1 MKYQAPRGTYDI
13 LPEDIKKWHYIENI
27 IRKLTSLYNY
37 FEVRVPI
44 FEQLELFQRSV
55 GEDTDIVEKEM
66 YAFKDKKG
74 RELALRPEGTA
85 SIARMV
91 AEHNLKSSKKKPL
104 RLWYEGPMFR
114 YSRPQKGRYRQ
125 FYQFGVECIGS
136 SNPIVD
142 AEIIAIGWQIL
153 QEAKVPDVSL
163 EINSVGCPECSND
176 YNILLKEFLYK
187 DKDKYCADC
196 QRRMDQNPLRVF
208 DCKNNSCRQLIKNA
222 PPMLDSLCEEC
233 ALHFEGVKNNL
244 EMMKVPFNVNPE
256 IVRGLDYYTKTA
268 FEYKINYLGAQ
279 DALGGGGRYDELI
292 EYLGGKQTPA
302 VGLSMG
308 LERIILSLEKS
319 GFSFPEENILEVLV
333 IPIGTCALQ
342 ASIEMIQELHKA
354 DISAIIADE
363 SSSVGNN
370 LKFCDKNNVSFAV
383 LIGDNEL
390 KSGMYVVKDIKKK
403 AQSEIKREEVVSFI
417 KKYLSGVV

>member
-13 LPEDIKKWHYIENI
+13 LPEDIRKWHYIEDI
-27 IRKLTSLYNY
+27 IRRLTTLYNY
-37 FEVRVPI
+37 SEVRTPI
-44 FEQLELFQRSV
+44 FEQLDLFQRSV

-66 YAFKDKKG
+66 YTFKDKKG
-74 RELALRPEGTA
+74 RDLALRPEGTA

-91 AEHNLKSSKKKPL
+91 AERNLQSSTREPL
-104 RLWYEGPMFR
+104 RIWYEGQMFR

-136 SNPIVD
+136 PKPIID

-163 EINSVGCPECSND
+163 EINSVGCPECRD
-176 YNILLKEFLYK
+176 KYNILLKEFLYK
-187 DKDKYCADC
+187 DKDKYCTDC
-196 QRRMDQNPLRVF
+196 QRRMEQNPLRIF
-208 DCKNNSCRQLIKNA
+208 DCKNKTCQHLIEKA
-222 PPMLDSLCEEC
+222 PRMLDNLCEEC
-233 ALHFEGVKNNL
+233 AQHFEEVKNSL
-244 EMMKVPFNVNPE
+244 EMMKVPFIVNPE

-279 DALGGGGRYDELI
+279 DALGGGGRYDGLI
-292 EYLGGKQTPA
+292 GYLGGRQTPA

-319 GFSFPEENILEVLV
+319 GFSFSEEDNLEVLI
-333 IPIGTCALQ
+333 IPIGINPIQ
-342 ASIEMIQELHKA
+342 ASIEMMQKLHEA
-354 DISAIIADE
+354 GISAIVADE
-363 SSSVGNN
+363 GSSVGSN
-370 LKFCDKNNVSFAV
+370 LKYCDKNNVSFAI

-390 KSGMYVVKDIKKK
+390 KSGLYVVKNIKKK
-403 AQSEIKREEVVSFI
+403 SQSEVKKEEVIDFI
-417 KKYLSGVV
+417 KTHEVVVK

>member
-27 IRKLTSLYNY
+27 IRKFTSLYNY
-37 FEVRVPI
+37 SEVRVPI
-44 FEQLELFQRSV
+44 FEQLDLFQRSV

-66 YAFKDKKG
+66 YTFKDKKG

-91 AEHNLKSSKKKPL
+91 AERNLQSSKKEPL

-125 FYQFGVECIGS
+125 FYQFGIECLGS
-136 SNPIVD
+136 SKPITD

-163 EINSVGCPECSND
+163 EINSVGCTECREQ
-176 YNILLKEFLYK
+176 YNILLKEFLCR
-187 DKDKYCADC
+187 DKDKYCTDC
-196 QRRMDQNPLRVF
+196 QRRMEQNPLRVF
-208 DCKNNSCRQLIKNA
+208 DCKNKICQQLIKNA
-222 PPMLDSLCEEC
+222 PRMLDNLCEEC
-233 ALHFEGVKNNL
+233 SIHFDGVKNNL
-244 EMMKVPFNVNPE
+244 EMMKVPFTVNPE

-268 FEYKINYLGAQ
+268 FEYKVNYLGAQ
-279 DALGGGGRYDELI
+279 DALGGGGRYDGLI
-292 EYLGGKQTPA
+292 EYLGGKRTPA

-319 GFSFPEENILEVLV
+319 GFSFPEENNLKVLV
-333 IPIGTCALQ
+333 IPIGTAALQ
-342 ASIEMIQELHKA
+342 ASIEMMQEFHKA

-363 SSSVGNN
+363 SSSVGSN
-370 LKFCDKNNVSFAV
+370 LKCCDKNNVSFAV

-390 KSGMYVVKDIKKK
+390 KSGMYVVKNIKKK
-403 AQSEIKREEVVSFI
+403 AQSEIKKEEVVNFI
-417 KKYLSGVV
+417 KNT

>member
-37 FEVRVPI
+37 SEVRTPI
-44 FEQLELFQRSV
+44 FEQLDLFQRSV

-66 YAFKDKKG
+66 YTFEDKKG
-74 RELALRPEGTA
+74 RNLALRPEGTA

-91 AEHNLKSSKKKPL
+91 AERNLQSSKKEPL

-114 YSRPQKGRYRQ
+114 YSRPQKGRHRQ

-136 SNPIVD
+136 PKPIVD

-153 QEAKVPDVSL
+153 QEAKVPAVSL
-163 EINSVGCPECSND
+163 EINSVGCPDCRD
-176 YNILLKEFLYK
+176 KYNILLKNFLYK
-187 DKDKYCADC
+187 DRDKYCEDC
-196 QRRMDQNPLRVF
+196 QRRMEQNPLRVF
-208 DCKNNSCRQLIKNA
+208 DCKNNICRHLIVNA
-222 PPMLDSLCEEC
+222 PRMLDNLCEEC
-233 ALHFEGVKNNL
+233 AQHFKEVKKNL
-244 EMMKVPFNVNPE
+244 EMMNVPFTVNPE

-279 DALGGGGRYDELI
+279 DALGGGGRYDGLI
-292 EYLGGKQTPA
+292 EYLGGKQIPA

-319 GFSFPEENILEVLV
+319 GFSFPEEDNLEVFI
-333 IPIGTCALQ
+333 IPIGAEALQ
-342 ASIEMIQELHKA
+342 ASIDMMQELHKA
-354 DISAIIADE
+354 DISAVVADE
-363 SSSVGNN
+363 NSSIGNN
-370 LKFCDKNNVSFAV
+370 LKLCDKNNVSFAV
-383 LIGDNEL
+383 LIGGNEL
-390 KSGMYVVKDIKKK
+390 KSGLYVVKNIKKK
-403 AQSEIKREEVVSFI
+403 SQSEVIKEEVINFI
-417 KKYLSGVV
+417 KTNEGVA

>member
-1 MKYQAPRGTYDI
+1 
-13 LPEDIKKWHYIENI
+13 
-27 IRKLTSLYNY
+27 
-37 FEVRVPI
+37 
-44 FEQLELFQRSV
+44 
-55 GEDTDIVEKEM
+55 
-66 YAFKDKKG
+66 
-74 RELALRPEGTA
+74 
-85 SIARMV
+85 
-91 AEHNLKSSKKKPL
+91 
-104 RLWYEGPMFR
+104 
-114 YSRPQKGRYRQ
+114 
-125 FYQFGVECIGS
+125 
-136 SNPIVD
+136 
-142 AEIIAIGWQIL
+142 
-153 QEAKVPDVSL
+153 
-163 EINSVGCPECSND
+163 
-176 YNILLKEFLYK
+176 
-187 DKDKYCADC
+187 
-196 QRRMDQNPLRVF
+196 
-208 DCKNNSCRQLIKNA
+208 
-222 PPMLDSLCEEC
+222 MLDSLCEEC

>member
-13 LPEDIKKWHYIENI
+13 LPDDSKKWHYIEGI
-27 IRKLTSLYNY
+27 IHRITSLYNY
-37 FEVRVPI
+37 SEVRTPI
-44 FEQLELFQRSV
+44 FEQLDLFQRSV

-66 YAFKDKKG
+66 YTFEDKKG
-74 RELALRPEGTA
+74 RNLALRPEGTA

-91 AEHNLKSSKKKPL
+91 AEHNMQSSKKGPL

-136 SNPIVD
+136 PDPIID
-142 AEIIAIGWQIL
+142 AEIITIGWQIL
-153 QEAKVPDVSL
+153 QEAQVPDVSL
-163 EINSVGCPECSND
+163 EINSVGCLECREK

-187 DKDKYCADC
+187 DKEKYCTDC
-196 QRRMDQNPLRVF
+196 QRRMEQNPLRVF
-208 DCKNNSCRQLIKNA
+208 DCKNKTCQHLIEKA
-222 PPMLDSLCEEC
+222 PRMLDNLCNEC
-233 ALHFEGVKNNL
+233 ALHFEEVKSNL
-244 EMMKVPFNVNPE
+244 TMMKVPFTVNPE

-279 DALGGGGRYDELI
+279 DALGGGGRYDGLI

-319 GFSFPEENILEVLV
+319 GFSFPEENNLQVLI
-333 IPIGTCALQ
+333 IPIGDDAML
-342 ASIEMIQELHKA
+342 ASLEMMQDLHRA
-354 DISAIIADE
+354 DVSAIVADVN
-363 SSSVGNN
+363 SSVGNN
-370 LKFCDKNNVSFAV
+370 LKYCDKNNVSFAI
-383 LIGDNEL
+383 LIGDSEL
-390 KSGMYVVKDIKKK
+390 KSGSYVVKNIKKK
-403 AQSEIKREEVVSFI
+403 SQSEVKKEEVVHFI
-417 KKYLSGVV
+417 KTHEGVA

>member
-13 LPEDIKKWHYIENI
+13 LPEDIQKWHYIENI

-37 FEVRVPI
+37 SEVRVPI
-44 FEQLELFQRSV
+44 FEQLDLFQRSV

-66 YAFKDKKG
+66 YTFKDKKG

-91 AEHNLKSSKKKPL
+91 AEHNLQSSKKEPL

-136 SNPIVD
+136 SKPIAD

-163 EINSVGCPECSND
+163 EINSVGCPECREQ
-176 YNILLKEFLYK
+176 YNILLKEFLYR
-187 DKDKYCADC
+187 DKDKYCTDC
-196 QRRMDQNPLRVF
+196 RRRMEQNPLRVF
-208 DCKNNSCRQLIKNA
+208 DCKNNTCRQLIKNA
-222 PPMLDSLCEEC
+222 PRMLDNICDKCSE
-233 ALHFEGVKNNL
+233 HFEGVKKNL
-244 EMMKVPFNVNPE
+244 EMMKVPFTVNPE

-268 FEYKINYLGAQ
+268 FEYKVNYLGAQ
-279 DALGGGGRYDELI
+279 DALGGGGRYDGLI

-319 GFSFPEENILEVLV
+319 EFLFPEDNNLKVLV
-333 IPIGTCALQ
+333 IPIGTAALQ
-342 ASIEMIQELHKA
+342 ASIEMMQEFHKA

-363 SSSVGNN
+363 SSSVGSN
-370 LKFCDKNNVSFAV
+370 LKLCDKNNVSFAV

-390 KSGMYVVKDIKKK
+390 KSGLYVVKDIKKK
-403 AQSEIKREEVVSFI
+403 AQSEIKKEEVVSFI
-417 KKYLSGVV
+417 KNT